1 MWVFDILWSWS
12 TIISGHVIFWMF
24 FFFGWSW
31 TEFGDFVGFWLFSF
45 TGFWIFWSGFF
56 DILWS
61 WSYFSWGEV
70 KYWRKVWI
78 IVVKF
83 RLVLRVFYWWWWRWR
98 RLSLKRESLLFLHG
112 QWSKHRYWCCF
123 LLHWKGFYWCCILI
137 LLWCDQCKFG
147 CFLRICVWILLSWAA
162 LVSLKKSPKQRMK
175 IKIKIKIKLECE
187 LVIDGWVVLR
197 ILMDY
202 LMPHALEIYFLLFV
216 CWDN

>member
-1 MWVFDILWSWS
+1 MWY
-12 TIISGHVIFWMF
+12 SGCF
-24 FFFGWSW
+24 FFFGWSG

-123 LLHWKGFYWCCILI
+123 LLHCKGFYWCCILI

-147 CFLRICVWILLSWAA
+147 CFLRICVYILLSWTA
-162 LVSLKKSPKQRMK
+162 LVSLSKSPKQIMK
-175 IKIKIKIKLECE
+175 IKNKNRTGMWTSDWWLGGFENS
-187 LVIDGWVVLR
+187 DGLLNAKCTR
-197 ILMDY
+197 ILF
-202 LMPHALEIYFLLFV
+202 PFICLLR
-216 CWDN
+216 